1 MYLYRTVDSK
11 GNTIDFYLSKTRDQ
25 KAAKRFFQKTL
36 QSSFH
41 VSQPRVIT
49 VVKNPAYP
57 ITIEQLKKEKS
68 IPGGMRLRQQK
79 YLNNI
84 VEQDHRF
91 IKKRIRSMLG
101 FKYCDTATSIL
112 SGVESMH
119 MMKKEQV
126 DLRDQSGQNQKEFI
140 HKLFELAA

>member
-68 IPGGMRLRQQK
+68 IPNGMRLRQQK

-91 IKKRIRSMLG
+91 IKR
-101 FKYCDTATSIL
+101 
-112 SGVESMH
+112 
-119 MMKKEQV
+119 
-126 DLRDQSGQNQKEFI
+126 
-140 HKLFELAA
+140 